1 MSSKIRRVKVG
12 VTQLGERDAGGL
24 RVAPGS
30 CGGAETAAA
39 VFVFARGYLL
49 RGWSWECWCGPGGA
63 MGVMKHW
70 VGSR

>member
-30 CGGAETAAA
+30 CAGGRETAAA

-49 RGWSWECWCGPGGA
+49 RGGMRRRHATC
-63 MGVMKHW
+63 M
-70 VGSR
+70 